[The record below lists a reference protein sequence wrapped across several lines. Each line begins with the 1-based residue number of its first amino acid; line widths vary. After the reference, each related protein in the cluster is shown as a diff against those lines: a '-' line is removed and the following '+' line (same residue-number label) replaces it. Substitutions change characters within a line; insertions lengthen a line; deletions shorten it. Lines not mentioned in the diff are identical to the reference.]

1 MSVPGTVVLLSVA
14 HPVTYSWTFLVLLL
28 LLMQPCSAG
37 REENNKE
44 MDKGKMFFSWISSL
58 LQLSAELNKLHAATR
73 AQVALYRRGGGKRL
87 PPHALSPPTLFNT
100 AQTSGI
106 K

>member
-14 HPVTYSWTFLVLLL
+14 HPVKYSWAFLVLSL

-73 AQVALYRRGGGKRL
+73 AQVALYRRGAGKRL
-87 PPHALSPPTLFNT
+87 PPHPLTPPTLFNT